1 MKPAISVIIPVY
13 NTESYLER
21 CLKSILS
28 QSFTDIELLLV
39 DDGSTD
45 RSGAICDEYA
55 VRDNR
60 IKVLHQEN
68 GGVSSA
74 RNLGLDQA
82 TGEYVIFADADDYWV
97 TDKALERL
105 YGIAKNNGLDML
117 RGEYLAVDGSN
128 RPLYRVRV
136 SNRSK
141 PYTDRIIGSYEF
153 LEYAIHGEFFL
164 WLILFKRSAIGTL
177 RFETGRIFL
186 EDMEFLSRLLVNEY
200 RCMYLSD
207 EQFYAYTVHAESASN
222 RFAPRRIGDMLA
234 IGSRIGSLSETVEEP
249 RLKRFLAGKSL
260 FLFYL
265 SLSYLSLDEYYV
277 HRKRILKEYDME
289 ERRRETAKRLSGNTT
304 FAWAPICLL
313 PATWGIRILQSR
325 LRLARLRHWLLK
337 RAKRMIRFPQR
348 TIQGPRP

>member
-13 NTESYLER
+13 NTEPYLER

-55 VRDNR
+55 VGDNR

-82 TGEYVIFADADDYWV
+82 TGEYVIFADADDHWV

-105 YGIAKNNGLDML
+105 YGIAKTNGLDML

-128 RPLYRVRV
+128 RPLYRDRV
-136 SNRSK
+136 SDRNK
-141 PYTDRIIGSYEF
+141 PYTGRIIGSYEF

-164 WLILFKRSAIGTL
+164 WLILFKRSVIGTL

-186 EDMEFLSRLLVNEY
+186 EDMEFLSRLLVNEC

-207 EQFYAYTVHAESASN
+207 EPFYAYTVHAASASN

-234 IGSRIGSLSETVEEP
+234 IGNRIGSLSETVGDP
-249 RLKRFLAGKSL
+249 RLKRFFAGKSL

-289 ERRRETAKRLSGNTT
+289 DRRREAAKRLPGNTT

-313 PATWGIRILQSR
+313 PATWGIRILRGR
-325 LRLARLRHWLLK
+325 LRLARWRHLLLK
-337 RAKRMIRFPQR
+337 RAKRMIRSPQR

>member
-105 YGIAKNNGLDML
+105 YGIAKTMGSTCSGANTWQWTVRPVHFTGFVYPTGANHIPIGLSVPMNFWNTPST
-117 RGEYLAVDGSN
+117 ESSSCGSFC
-128 RPLYRVRV
+128 
-136 SNRSK
+136 SK
-141 PYTDRIIGSYEF
+141 DRQS
-153 LEYAIHGEFFL
+153 
-164 WLILFKRSAIGTL
+164 
-177 RFETGRIFL
+177 GR
-186 EDMEFLSRLLVNEY
+186 
-200 RCMYLSD
+200 
-207 EQFYAYTVHAESASN
+207 
-222 RFAPRRIGDMLA
+222 
-234 IGSRIGSLSETVEEP
+234 
-249 RLKRFLAGKSL
+249 
-260 FLFYL
+260 
-265 SLSYLSLDEYYV
+265 
-277 HRKRILKEYDME
+277 
-289 ERRRETAKRLSGNTT
+289 
-304 FAWAPICLL
+304 
-313 PATWGIRILQSR
+313 
-325 LRLARLRHWLLK
+325 
-337 RAKRMIRFPQR
+337 
-348 TIQGPRP
+348 

>member
-13 NTESYLER
+13 NTEPYLER

-55 VRDNR
+55 VGDNR

-82 TGEYVIFADADDYWV
+82 TGEYVIFADADDHWV

-105 YGIAKNNGLDML
+105 YGIAKTNGLDML

-128 RPLYRVRV
+128 RPLYQDRV
-136 SNRSK
+136 SDRSK
-141 PYTDRIIGSYEF
+141 PYTGRIIGSYEF

-164 WLILFKRSAIGTL
+164 WLILFKRSVIGTL

-186 EDMEFLSRLLVNEY
+186 EDMEFLSRLLVNEC

-207 EQFYAYTVHAESASN
+207 EPFYAYTVHAASASN

-234 IGSRIGSLSETVEEP
+234 IGNRIGSLSETVGDP
-249 RLKRFLAGKSL
+249 RLKRFFAGKSL

-289 ERRRETAKRLSGNTT
+289 DRRREAAKRLPGNTT

-313 PATWGIRILQSR
+313 PATWGIRILRGR
-325 LRLARLRHWLLK
+325 LRLARWRHLLLK
-337 RAKRMIRFPQR
+337 RAKRMIRSPQR